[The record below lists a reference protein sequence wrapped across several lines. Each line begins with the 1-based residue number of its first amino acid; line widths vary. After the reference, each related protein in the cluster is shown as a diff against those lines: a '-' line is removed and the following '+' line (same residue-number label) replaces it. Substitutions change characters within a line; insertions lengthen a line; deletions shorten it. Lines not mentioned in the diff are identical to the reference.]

1 MAKFTDIDPHTR
13 GKLLR
18 IVLAERPPQ
27 LAKAIRQFR
36 RSPSLQSWIEVRQLS
51 AGSHHFRSVWT
62 AVELVLGRR
71 LNHRQKPTKLEFDTW
86 LYIYY
91 Y

>member
-1 MAKFTDIDPHTR
+1 MNKFTDIDPHTR

-18 IVLAERPPQ
+18 IVLAEQPPH
-27 LAKAIRQFR
+27 LAKAIRRFR

-51 AGSHHFRSVWT
+51 TGLHNSRSVWT

-71 LNHRQKPTKLEFDTW
+71 LSHNQKPTKLEFDTW
-86 LYIYY
+86 LHVYY